1 MAAPGVLGRILAAK
15 VGEVAGLRAG
25 LDPQR
30 LRAQALAAP
39 PAMDFAAALM
49 ARPIAIIAEIK
60 KASPSA
66 GAIRPGLNV
75 AGQARAYAAGGAAAL
90 SVLTDAPFFG
100 GSLADLAAARGAVGL
115 PILRK
120 DFIIDPL
127 QLHQARLAGADA
139 ALLIA
144 AALTPSQLADLFAE
158 ARAVGLTPLIEVHAE
173 AELGPVLALDPPL
186 VGVNNR
192 DLASLAVDLATAE
205 RLRRI
210 IPDHIPVVAESGV
223 AGPADVARLAAAG
236 IRAFLVG
243 TALMRSPDPALAL
256 RALAEAAR

>member
-15 VGEVAGLRAG
+15 AGEVAALRAE
-25 LDPQR
+25 LDPAR
-30 LRAQALAAP
+30 LRAAALAAP
-39 PAMDFAAALM
+39 PAQDFAAALM
-49 ARPIAIIAEIK
+49 ARPIAVIAEIK

-75 AGQARAYAAGGAAAL
+75 PGQARAYAAGGAAAL

-100 GSLADLAAARGAVGL
+100 GSLADLTAARGAVAL

-127 QLHQARLAGADA
+127 QLSQARLAGADA

-144 AALTPSQLADLFAE
+144 AALTPRQLADLYIE
-158 ARAVGLTPLIEVHAE
+158 ARAVGLTPLVEVHAQG
-173 AELGPVLALDPPL
+173 ELGPVLELQPPII
-186 VGVNNR
+186 GVNNR
-192 DLASLAVDLATAE
+192 NLTSLAVDLATAE
-205 RLRRI
+205 HLRRI
-210 IPDHIPVVAESGV
+210 IPDHIPVVAESGI
-223 AGPADVARLAAAG
+223 AGPADVARLIAAG

-243 TALMRSPDPALAL
+243 TALMRSPDPAAAL
-256 RALAEAAR
+256 RALVEAA